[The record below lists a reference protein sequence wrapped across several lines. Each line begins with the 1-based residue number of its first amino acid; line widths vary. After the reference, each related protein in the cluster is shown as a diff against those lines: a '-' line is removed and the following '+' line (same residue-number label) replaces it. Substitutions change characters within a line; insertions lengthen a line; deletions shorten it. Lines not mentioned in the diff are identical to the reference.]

1 MFVAGW
7 NVICRNSA
15 VIQMTFLSIR
25 MCFIE
30 RNYTDQDR
38 IVSFFFL
45 FQQKIFSQVSHK
57 ELFGTV
63 TSHALQIRATTSVN
77 CVSGPWYLLNSE
89 WLVQVVEDRAVWPK
103 AATGPSWAGLTLI
116 PYDKHSTVPTQPF
129 TGISEMHSQ
138 WHMTGGASSG
148 EA

>member
-1 MFVAGW
+1 
-7 NVICRNSA
+7 
-15 VIQMTFLSIR
+15 MTFMSIR

-63 TSHALQIRATTSVN
+63 TSKALQIRATISSN
-77 CVSGPWYLLNSE
+77 CVSVPWYLLNSE

-103 AATGPSWAGLTLI
+103 AETGPS
-116 PYDKHSTVPTQPF
+116 
-129 TGISEMHSQ
+129 
-138 WHMTGGASSG
+138 
-148 EA
+148 